1 MQIPKGT
8 WRRKETLTK
17 TKADVTGGITFIKR
31 MEVRGEKHSGGT
43 ERSVQPLQKQ
53 LLINIP

>member
-53 LLINIP
+53 